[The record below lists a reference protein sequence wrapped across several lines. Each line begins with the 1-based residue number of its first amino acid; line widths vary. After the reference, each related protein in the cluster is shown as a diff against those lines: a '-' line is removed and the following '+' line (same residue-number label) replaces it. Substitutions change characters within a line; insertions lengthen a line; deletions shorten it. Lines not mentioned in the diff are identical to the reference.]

1 MQHLT
6 GGPISQAP
14 PGIGG
19 DHMGTEGARGG
30 KPHCSICQR
39 RLRGDIVFLD
49 ETGDVPEPRQ
59 SWMLCA
65 ACDEAVHWE
74 MERSPVQGALR
85 ARIAVGVVAAERSPT
100 SVHALATGLREVN
113 WLPVL
118 IWGFAIAM
126 VAHLFLLVWIV
137 SLASH

>member
-14 PGIGG
+14 PGSAG
-19 DHMGTEGARGG
+19 DADDGALHG
-30 KPHCSICQR
+30 KPRCSICKR
-39 RLRGDIVFLD
+39 RLGHDIAFLD

-65 ACDEAVHWE
+65 PCNEAVHIE
-74 MERSPVQGALR
+74 MERSPLQGPLR

-100 SVHALATGLREVN
+100 SIHALATGLREVN
-113 WLPVL
+113 WLPILLWVF
-118 IWGFAIAM
+118 GIAM
-126 VAHLFLLVWIV
+126 VAHLFLLVWIA
-137 SLASH
+137 SLIMH